1 MEESYRASLVKSFKK
16 QVDDGYFSFIMVDCI
31 NDKTSHYQEMWSYAK
46 QRGFEVKLRTFSLL
60 QSKEVFRFL
69 ENIVR

>member
-1 MEESYRASLVKSFKK
+1 MEESYRSSLVKSFKK

-46 QRGFEVKLRTFSLL
+46 QRGFEVKHTSFTGFPKKPAKKCPKL
-60 QSKEVFRFL
+60 KV
-69 ENIVR
+69 